1 MLQIP
6 PLSPD
11 LTDEERLTA
20 IREAY
25 NENRSQ
31 MTLMLAHQLRIPE
44 VDILR
49 ALEGD
54 PAHELD
60 FSRWEELIR
69 AFEALGEVT
78 VIVSNG
84 ATTLETFGQFGSFSN
99 AQGFLN
105 VRSKSLDMHIRSWEL
120 ASVFAF
126 RKPSHFDKHESLSF
140 QFFDKCGNSA
150 FKVFL
155 NFGGKDPAL
164 ELMEKY
170 TDLIKRFAKQGV
182 PPSPNSSKILCK
194 STQS

>member
-1 MLQIP
+1 MFQTNIS
-6 PLSPD
+6 LSPEM
-11 LTDEERLTA
+11 TANERNQA

-25 NENRSQ
+25 NQDRSQ

-54 PAHELD
+54 TARELD
-60 FSRWEELIR
+60 FARWEEIIR
-69 AFEALGEVT
+69 AFEALGDVT

-84 ATTLETFGQFGSFSN
+84 STTIESFGQFGGFSN

-105 VRSKSLDMHIRSWEL
+105 VRSKSLDMHIRGWEL

-126 RKPSHFDKHESLSF
+126 RKPSHLDKHESLSF
-140 QFFDKCGNSA
+140 QFFDKRGNSA

-155 NFGGKDPAL
+155 NFGGKDPAP
-164 ELMEKY
+164 ELVEKY
-170 TDLIKRFAKQGV
+170 NELIKQFAM
-182 PPSPNSSKILCK
+182 S
-194 STQS
+194 

>member
-1 MLQIP
+1 MLKAT

-11 LTDEERLTA
+11 LTHEERVIA
-20 IREAY
+20 IRDAY
-25 NENRSQ
+25 NEDRSQ
-31 MTLMLAHQLRIPE
+31 MTLMLAHKLHIPE

-54 PAHELD
+54 TARELD
-60 FSRWEELIR
+60 FARWEEIIR

-84 ATTLETFGQFGSFSN
+84 ATTIESFGQFGGFSN

-105 VRSKSLDMHIRSWEL
+105 VRSKTLDMHIRGWEL

-126 RKPSHFDKHESLSF
+126 RKPSHLDGHESFSI
-140 QFFDKCGNSA
+140 QFFDQRGNAA

-155 NFGGKDPAL
+155 NFGNKKLTPEQAEQYESLIETFAL
-164 ELMEKY
+164 
-170 TDLIKRFAKQGV
+170 
-182 PPSPNSSKILCK
+182 
-194 STQS
+194 